1 MTKSPKTSTTLLK
14 AIGGDAQ
21 SGRWREFVILYEPI
35 MRQFL
40 STHFPGVPADDIMQE
55 TLVALIARMPHYV
68 YSPADKGS
76 FHSYLYGI
84 LRNKS
89 VDFLKW
95 NDRTAVAER
104 AYAIDTDPAASAQGE
119 AAFNDAVF
127 ELALKE
133 LLADPAIRGQTK
145 QVFIRVAVNGEKPA
159 AVAEAF
165 GITRNAVDQIKNRL
179 VAKLKSIA
187 ATLREE

>member
-14 AIGGDAQ
+14 AIGRDAQ
-21 SGRWREFVILYEPI
+21 SARWREFVVLYEPV

-40 STHFPGVPADDIMQE
+40 TAHFPGVPADDIMQE
-55 TLVALIARMPHYV
+55 TLAALVARMPHYV

-89 VDFLKW
+89 VDFLKR
-95 NDRTAVAER
+95 NDRTAAAER

-127 ELALKE
+127 ELALRE

-159 AVAEAF
+159 AVAAAF

-187 ATLREE
+187 EGLNS

>member
-1 MTKSPKTSTTLLK
+1 MNRPPTTSTTLLK
-14 AIGGDAQ
+14 AIGGNAQ
-21 SGRWREFVILYEPI
+21 SARWREFVVLYEPV

-40 STHFPGVPADDIMQE
+40 AARFPGVPADDIMQE
-55 TLVALIARMPHYV
+55 TLTALVARMPHYV
-68 YSPADKGS
+68 YSPEDKGS

-89 VDFLKW
+89 VDFLKRR
-95 NDRTAVAER
+95 DRVAEAER
-104 AYAIDTDPAASAQGE
+104 AYAAEAAPSASDQDE

-133 LLADPAIRGQTK
+133 LLSDPSIRGRTK
-145 QVFIRVAVNGEKPA
+145 QIFIRVAVNGEKPA

-165 GITRNAVDQIKNRL
+165 GLTRNAVDQIKNRL
-179 VAKLKSIA
+179 VAKLQVLA
-187 ATLREE
+187 ANLRGE

>member
-1 MTKSPKTSTTLLK
+1 MTKPPTTSTTLLK

-21 SGRWREFVILYEPI
+21 SARWREFVVLYEPV

-40 STHFPGVPADDIMQE
+40 TAHFPGVPADDIMQE
-55 TLVALIARMPHYV
+55 TLAALVARMPHYV

-89 VDFLKW
+89 VDFLKRR
-95 NDRTAVAER
+95 DREAEAER
-104 AYAIDTDPAASAQGE
+104 AYTADAALAVSGQNE
-119 AAFNDAVF
+119 TAFNDAVL
-127 ELALKE
+127 ELALRE

-159 AVAEAF
+159 AVSEAF
-165 GITRNAVDQIKNRL
+165 GITRNAVDQIKNRM
-179 VAKLKSIA
+179 VVKLKSIA
-187 ATLREE
+187 EGLKG

>member
-1 MTKSPKTSTTLLK
+1 MIKPPTTSTTLLK
-14 AIGGDAQ
+14 AIGGEAQ
-21 SGRWREFVILYEPI
+21 SARWREFVVLYEPV

-40 STHFPGVPADDIMQE
+40 TAHFPGVPADDIMQE
-55 TLVALIARMPHYV
+55 TLAALVARMPHYV
-68 YSPADKGS
+68 YSPEDKGS

-89 VDFLKW
+89 VDFLKQS
-95 NDRTAVAER
+95 DRVAEAER
-104 AYAIDTDPAASAQGE
+104 VYAIDTAPAASGLDE

-145 QVFIRVAVNGEKPA
+145 QVFIRVAINGEKPA

-165 GITRNAVDQIKNRL
+165 GLTRNAVDQIKNRL
-179 VAKLKSIA
+179 VAKLQSIA
-187 ATLREE
+187 ANLRGE

>member
-1 MTKSPKTSTTLLK
+1 MDVPTTTTTLLK
-14 AIGGDAQ
+14 AIGDAQ
-21 SGRWREFVILYEPI
+21 SVRWREFVVLYEPV

-40 STHFPGVPADDIMQE
+40 SAHFPGVPADDIMQE
-55 TLVALIARMPHYV
+55 TLTALVARMPHYV
-68 YSPADKGS
+68 YSPDDKGH
-76 FHSYLYGI
+76 FRSYLYGI

-89 VDFLKW
+89 VDFLKRRA
-95 NDRTAVAER
+95 RTAEAER
-104 AYAIDTDPAASAQGE
+104 TFATNVALTAFGE
-119 AAFNDAVF
+119 DETAFDDAVF
-127 ELALKE
+127 ELALRE

-145 QVFIRVAVNGEKPA
+145 QVFIRVAVNGEKPT

-187 ATLREE
+187 ASLRGE

>member
-1 MTKSPKTSTTLLK
+1 MTRPPTTSTTLLK

-21 SGRWREFVILYEPI
+21 SARWREFVVLYEPV

-40 STHFPGVPADDIMQE
+40 SAHFPGVPADDIMQE
-55 TLVALIARMPHYV
+55 TLAALAARMPHYV
-68 YSPADKGS
+68 YSPEDKGS

-89 VDFLKW
+89 VDFLKRS
-95 NDRTAVAER
+95 DRAAE
-104 AYAIDTDPAASAQGE
+104 AEQTYAANAAPAASGPDGT
-119 AAFNDAVF
+119 AFDDAIF
-127 ELALKE
+127 ELALRE

-179 VAKLKSIA
+179 VAKLKAIA
-187 ATLREE
+187 EGLRG